1 MSSWPNFLYVPE
13 GKERQEGAAW
23 SSVNFSSRGLET
35 HTLSALSSIY
45 GMFSSTRNNLTA
57 LTTFHSSASEQDPTA
72 SGKTYTWMIEARF
85 KRSEAEWR
93 IQEKCGKDEST
104 RGAEKDIK
112 RHSTS
117 K

>member
-1 MSSWPNFLYVPE
+1 MSSWPNFLYVPK
-13 GKERQEGAAW
+13 GKKRQERAVW
-23 SSVNFSSRGLET
+23 SSVSFSSRGLET

-45 GMFSSTRNNLTA
+45 SMFSSTRNNLIA
-57 LTTFHSSASEQDPTA
+57 LTTFHSSCCGQ
-72 SGKTYTWMIEARF
+72 GKTYTWMIEARF
-85 KRSEAEWR
+85 KRSEWR

>member
-13 GKERQEGAAW
+13 GKERQERAAW

-45 GMFSSTRNNLTA
+45 GMFSSTRNNLIA
-57 LTTFHSSASEQDPTA
+57 LTTFHSSASEQDPMA
-72 SGKTYTWMIEARF
+72 CGKTYTWMIEARF
-85 KRSEAEWR
+85 KKAEWR
-93 IQEKCGKDEST
+93 IQGKCGKDEST

-112 RHSTS
+112 RHRPS

>member
-1 MSSWPNFLYVPE
+1 MYPREKNDKSGLSGCQLASL
-13 GKERQEGAAW
+13 QEDWKHIRYLLCLHPFPLSNRRNGAPVALDKADT
-23 SSVNFSSRGLET
+23 FTGAKSRFT
-35 HTLSALSSIY
+35 
-45 GMFSSTRNNLTA
+45 
-57 LTTFHSSASEQDPTA
+57 
-72 SGKTYTWMIEARF
+72 GKTYTWMIEARF
-85 KRSEAEWR
+85 KRSEWR

>member
-13 GKERQEGAAW
+13 GKERQERAAW

-45 GMFSSTRNNLTA
+45 GMFCSTRNNLIA
-57 LTTFHSSASEQDPTA
+57 LTTFHSSCRGQ
-72 SGKTYTWMIEARF
+72 GKTYTWMIEARF

-93 IQEKCGKDEST
+93 IQGKCGKDEST

-112 RHSTS
+112 RHRPS

>member
-13 GKERQEGAAW
+13 GKKRQERAAW
-23 SSVNFSSRGLET
+23 LSVSFSSRGLET
-35 HTLSALSSIY
+35 HTLSSLSSIY
-45 GMFSSTRNNLTA
+45 SMFSSTRNNLIA
-57 LTTFHSSASEQDPTA
+57 LTTFHSSCRGQ
-72 SGKTYTWMIEARF
+72 GKTYTWMIEARF
-85 KRSEAEWR
+85 KRSEWR